1 MNHTP
6 LKHVGCEGPYCCIC
20 EGGLIQCTICGGAE
34 GSLPKH
40 CPGTKMSAAQE
51 SAVYAGRLDFADGQW
66 VGEAAPAQQLPP
78 EPARTAPTDERD
90 PVRVQVGCPTCRGS
104 GFTGYG
110 RGYDDVCP
118 DCAGNPTWT
127 ETAMARVWRDGD
139 RYFVWIYDGDGGVVN
154 LESPPAE
161 SATPNLDALGDLPW

>member
-1 MNHTP
+1 MHH
-6 LKHVGCEGPYCCIC
+6 LRWG
-20 EGGLIQCTICGGAE
+20 GGLAPEALPRHEDVRGAGG
-34 GSLPKH
+34 
-40 CPGTKMSAAQE
+40 
-51 SAVYAGRLDFADGQW
+51 AVYAGRLDFADGQW
-66 VGEAAPAQQLPP
+66 VGEAAPAQQQPA

-90 PVRVQVGCPTCRGS
+90 PCARAGRMPHRRGS

-110 RGYDDVCP
+110 RGYDVCP
-118 DCAGNPTWT
+118 DCASSPTWT